1 MNIEKHQNNNYSF
14 ERTAREETEAR
25 KRWARRLS
33 GLDVSEQEKI
43 SKKYYGGTMPWKEN
57 VK

>member
-1 MNIEKHQNNNYSF
+1 MNIDKHQSDNSSF
-14 ERTAREETEAR
+14 ERTAMEATEAR

-33 GLDVSEQEKI
+33 GLAGSEQEKI

-57 VK
+57 GK